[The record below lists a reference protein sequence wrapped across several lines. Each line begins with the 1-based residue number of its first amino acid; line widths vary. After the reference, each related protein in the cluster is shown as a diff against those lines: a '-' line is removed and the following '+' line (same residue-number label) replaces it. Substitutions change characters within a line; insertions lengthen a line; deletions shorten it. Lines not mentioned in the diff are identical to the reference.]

1 MSETYEGGRRILEG
15 LSKEFESLEIWK
27 FNEADTRFRFIDTI
41 LTKCLGWE
49 PKDINNEDVV
59 DEHYADYKLNL
70 FRPVAVWEAKRT
82 GNYFELPVGK
92 HRLIYPLKSL
102 CKDNPEFKKALV
114 F

>member
-1 MSETYEGGRRILEG
+1 MSEAYEEGRQILQR
-15 LSKEFESLEIWK
+15 LSEEFDSLDIAK

-82 GNYFELPVGK
+82 GNRLPANRIARVT
-92 HRLIYPLKSL
+92 
-102 CKDNPEFKKALV
+102 
-114 F
+114 